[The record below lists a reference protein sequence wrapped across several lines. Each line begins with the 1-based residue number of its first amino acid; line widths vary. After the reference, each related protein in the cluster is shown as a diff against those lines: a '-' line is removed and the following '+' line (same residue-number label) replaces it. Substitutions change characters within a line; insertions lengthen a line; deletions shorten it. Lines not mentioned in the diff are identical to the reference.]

1 MVKKPEETKTPE
13 EIGMEV
19 ITAMDHEF
27 HEQSDRIVAI
37 VGAAYLDSTLDSL
50 LRAAFIDA
58 RDEVDRLFRPDAPL
72 GSNGSRCQLAYCLG
86 LITCDQRDDLKIIAK
101 IRNVFAHDFK
111 ALSFDTPQ
119 VRDFCASFQ
128 QPEHLAA
135 MPEKIF
141 SPDTAKHMKQYVRE
155 ITATPREKFRMSVI
169 GLFGS
174 LLRRINYMKRVKPGI
189 WFSYDPDA
197 QPGHPNDDA

>member
-1 MVKKPEETKTPE
+1 MVKKPEEKKTPE

-58 RDEVDRLFRPDAPL
+58 PNEVDRLLRLDAPL
-72 GSNGSRCQLAYCLG
+72 GSNGSGCQLAYCLG

-101 IRNVFAHDFK
+101 IRNAFAHDFK
-111 ALSFDTPQ
+111 AL
-119 VRDFCASFQ
+119 
-128 QPEHLAA
+128 
-135 MPEKIF
+135 
-141 SPDTAKHMKQYVRE
+141 
-155 ITATPREKFRMSVI
+155 
-169 GLFGS
+169 
-174 LLRRINYMKRVKPGI
+174 
-189 WFSYDPDA
+189 
-197 QPGHPNDDA
+197 